1 MPDDSVPG
9 RLAPPRG
16 GARFESARRVFG
28 ILDIVSRQESVTAKE
43 FAENR
48 CCVAAPIVGRSGEV

>member
-1 MPDDSVPG
+1 MIPF
-9 RLAPPRG
+9 RIEG

-28 ILDIVSRQESVTAKE
+28 ILDLVSRQDGVRAKE

-48 CCVAAPIVGRSGEV
+48 CCVGRSGEV